1 MLQASAER
9 WFLQA
14 CFDPLDN
21 LAGCVIRLPGLL
33 RTLGHRLESPQGH
46 MGLPEL
52 RGIAK
57 RLRACQGLAEPLG
70 RLVPLVTGESDL
82 SPEPPSPDYIFPRVG
97 ARGDFQALGG

>member
-14 CFDPLDN
+14 CFDPLNN

-33 RTLGHRLESPQGH
+33 WPLGHRLESPQGH

-52 RGIAK
+52 CGIAK
-57 RLRACQGLAEPLG
+57 RLRACQGLVEPLS
-70 RLVPLVTGESDL
+70 RLVPLVAGESDL
-82 SPEPPSPDYIFPRVG
+82 SSEPPSSDQILLCIG
-97 ARGDFQALGG
+97 AGRHV